1 MQAIILA
8 GGFGTRLAPLTY
20 TKAKSMLPLLNRPMI
35 SHLIDSLPE
44 GIEIIV
50 AANYKNE
57 QLQEY
62 FDENNIHA
70 IINNEHKPLGTGG
83 AVKHAENLIDGTFLV
98 LNSDII
104 SSLNIQKF
112 VHYHQKKKAFVT
124 ISLWPVKNV
133 EEYGVVDFQSDGKIS
148 KFVEKP
154 KRHEAPSNLI
164 NAGAYCLE
172 AEALDYIEKDR
183 FMSMEMEAFPK
194 FIKDGKP
201 FYGHRFDGYWIDVG
215 RHSSYIEV
223 SKILLENQGL
233 DYLIGNSEVKG
244 SLYKSTVD
252 SDCVIGEGTSL
263 KSCIIYKRC
272 RIGKGVH
279 MDNCIVADNCIIGD
293 NAQIKNVVLGD
304 SVSVNQNAFLEDKI
318 IWDKPLPP
326 GYPQK
331 QIGNP
336 VKD

>member
-1 MQAIILA
+1 
-8 GGFGTRLAPLTY
+8 
-20 TKAKSMLPLLNRPMI
+20 
-35 SHLIDSLPE
+35 
-44 GIEIIV
+44 
-50 AANYKNE
+50 
-57 QLQEY
+57 LQEY

-70 IINNEHKPLGTGG
+70 IVNNEQKPLGTAG
-83 AVKHAENLIDGTFLV
+83 AVKHAEKLIDGTFLV

-104 SSLNIQKF
+104 SSLDIQKF
-112 VHYHQKKKAFVT
+112 VDYHHQKKAFVT

-133 EEYGVVDFQSDGKIS
+133 EEYGVVDFQSDGKIIE
-148 KFVEKP
+148 FVEKP

-172 AEALDYIEKDR
+172 AETLDYIEKDR
-183 FMSMEMEAFPK
+183 FVSMEMEVFPK
-194 FIKDGKP
+194 FIDDEKP
-201 FYGHRFDGYWIDVG
+201 FYGHTFDGYWIDVG

-233 DYLIGNSEVKG
+233 DYLLGKSEVKG
-244 SLYKSTVD
+244 SLYRSTVD
-252 SDCVIGEGTSL
+252 NDCVIEEGAII

-272 RIGKGVH
+272 KIGRDVH
-279 MDNCIVADNCIIGD
+279 MENCIVADNCIIGD

-304 SVSVNQNAFLEDKI
+304 SAVVNQNAVVKDKI

-336 VKD
+336 IKD